1 MFECTL
7 DCDEKLTSRFALEH
21 RYDAYSYSMGM
32 FIAEVPYICLQSI
45 VYVAIAYP
53 LVGFPVN
60 DASSFGKSFAMFFLP
75 FVLYMQMATYFGQF
89 MACVMP
95 SQDAATIVSSL
106 INTVWNIFAGFLI
119 AKDKIPTV
127 YMALYWISPIRY
139 ALEPLIM
146 SQYYCDGCAKNEHD
160 ISYQANHTPKLDQL
174 IKLIEQQTNQTIGVR
189 PDFPTVLDSTCDK
202 SCTIFEVTT
211 PQGLQLPVYASDFAT
226 AQFGFEYDA
235 YWRDVFVILAFVFTW
250 RILCTLTLRY
260 VNHQKR

>member
-1 MFECTL
+1 M
-7 DCDEKLTSRFALEH
+7 S
-21 RYDAYSYSMGM
+21 
-32 FIAEVPYICLQSI
+32 
-45 VYVAIAYP
+45 
-53 LVGFPVN
+53 LV
-60 DASSFGKSFAMFFLP
+60 SL
-75 FVLYMQMATYFGQF
+75 L
-89 MACVMP
+89 
-95 SQDAATIVSSL
+95 IVSSL

-226 AQFGFEYDA
+226 AASAEDFNAAPRAPE
-235 YWRDVFVILAFVFTW
+235 RML
-250 RILCTLTLRY
+250 L
-260 VNHQKR
+260 